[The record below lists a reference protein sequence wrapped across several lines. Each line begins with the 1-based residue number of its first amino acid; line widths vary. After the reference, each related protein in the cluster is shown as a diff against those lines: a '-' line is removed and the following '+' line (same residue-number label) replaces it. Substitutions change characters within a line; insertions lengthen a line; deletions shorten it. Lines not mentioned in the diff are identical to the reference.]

1 MGEIH
6 GERPQQWQ
14 NKDQEKDEETATNG
28 MKLRNIR
35 AATRRERKED
45 NGLERKLASEATSET
60 RLQPSSAGKGDRN
73 RRDRRRRREG
83 EEGGGLST
91 KEPREQ
97 TRHRTQR
104 MQLKR
109 SGNGARQRGDRDG
122 LAGNAKPV
130 QTVESNINADKA
142 QLNAPRRNV
151 AKPELRWHPKVDRHD
166 AYIIYNYIIYIIIL
180 YI

>member
-60 RLQPSSAGKGDRN
+60 RPLPSSAGKGDRN

-97 TRHRTQR
+97 TRPDSREQH
-104 MQLKR
+104 
-109 SGNGARQRGDRDG
+109 SCRQG
-122 LAGNAKPV
+122 
-130 QTVESNINADKA
+130 TT
-142 QLNAPRRNV
+142 
-151 AKPELRWHPKVDRHD
+151 
-166 AYIIYNYIIYIIIL
+166 
-180 YI
+180 